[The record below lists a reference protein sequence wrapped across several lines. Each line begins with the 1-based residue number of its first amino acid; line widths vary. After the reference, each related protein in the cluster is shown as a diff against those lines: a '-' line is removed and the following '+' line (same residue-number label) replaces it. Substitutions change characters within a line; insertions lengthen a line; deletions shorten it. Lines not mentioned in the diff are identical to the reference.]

1 MRRSKTPHSF
11 TKACCTLALLWACTV
26 GNAFAQQPRDGGLGV
41 RVLVTDAQQRAVTGA
56 VCSLWPA
63 SNNAKVTATASTD
76 ERGVAKFPATLTP
89 GNYTLRIESPG
100 FETFN
105 RNGFVVKDDE
115 TTEVAV
121 SLKIAAVTE
130 NVTIA
135 APAEEATNVQAGASM
150 AAGILQLQSLQRL
163 PLAAARVDQALP
175 LIPGVVRSSTG
186 QISIEGA

>member
-1 MRRSKTPHSF
+1 MRSSKVPHSF
-11 TKACCTLALLWACTV
+11 IKDCCTLALLCACAV
-26 GNAFAQQPRDGGLGV
+26 SNGFAQQAQNGGLGV

-63 SNNAKVTATASTD
+63 SNNAKVSATASTD
-76 ERGVAKFPATLTP
+76 ERGVAKFPATVTP

-121 SLKIAAVTE
+121 S
-130 NVTIA
+130 
-135 APAEEATNVQAGASM
+135 
-150 AAGILQLQSLQRL
+150 
-163 PLAAARVDQALP
+163 
-175 LIPGVVRSSTG
+175 
-186 QISIEGA
+186 